1 MSFGS
6 GVVHSQNFPVPG
18 DSDNLKNLANGCQIN
33 LWIGF
38 PFAPKKK
45 SQHKIK
51 LDISPKVFRS
61 MHIFC
66 SNPQPYLLDKWTNEK
81 EMFS

>member
-1 MSFGS
+1 MLFLKSYAGALRTMNRCSTMSFGS
-6 GVVHSQNFPVPG
+6 GVLHSQNCPVPG

-45 SQHKIK
+45 
-51 LDISPKVFRS
+51 
-61 MHIFC
+61 
-66 SNPQPYLLDKWTNEK
+66 
-81 EMFS
+81 

>member
-6 GVVHSQNFPVPG
+6 GVVHSQNCPVPG

-38 PFAPKKK
+38 PFAPKKIIISTQNKTRHLTK
-45 SQHKIK
+45 SVQVHAHF
-51 LDISPKVFRS
+51 L
-61 MHIFC
+61 
-66 SNPQPYLLDKWTNEK
+66 
-81 EMFS
+81 